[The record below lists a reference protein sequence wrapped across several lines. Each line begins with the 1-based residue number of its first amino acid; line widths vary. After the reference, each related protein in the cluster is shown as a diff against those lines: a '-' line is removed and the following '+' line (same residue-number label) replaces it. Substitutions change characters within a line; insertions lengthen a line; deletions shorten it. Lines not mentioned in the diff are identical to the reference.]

1 MKKNGKLPIP
11 KPNYFIEK
19 GDFGDDAGFYSENVY
34 GDAIG
39 LILLFYPSANYF
51 LKIYF
56 IFKILQKVLLMELL
70 ETACLDTI
78 PATSH
83 VI

>member
-39 LILLFYPSANYF
+39 FIFFLFYSW
-51 LKIYF
+51 
-56 IFKILQKVLLMELL
+56 
-70 ETACLDTI
+70 
-78 PATSH
+78 S
-83 VI
+83 

>member
-1 MKKNGKLPIP
+1 MIFNEIGWLGFKVIACGMKKNGKLPIP

-39 LILLFYPSANYF
+39 FILFF
-51 LKIYF
+51 
-56 IFKILQKVLLMELL
+56 
-70 ETACLDTI
+70 
-78 PATSH
+78 